1 MRKLA
6 FLVLPIVLA
15 VTASVAQTSPEFEE
29 SECACI
35 TLPSL
40 AEVARLTAIAEDEKN
55 PEALSATG
63 EVYFAYL
70 QRGDKKQAEIWK
82 ARAIA
87 VGEPRILNWV
97 ADSIMVAVSDE
108 RDPRKQITM
117 LGQAIELFTKA
128 EPRRDKL
135 SDLDRRVYVDEFRA
149 AQGTLAILRDGIEPW
164 IAKANSGDAT
174 AAHHV
179 AAYYF
184 YGHLDQDRRA
194 AWEDRAAR
202 LGDPGFAW
210 SFACCWRETRSDLL
224 EGKRVI
230 QIAKAN
236 RNAWAGAGDEWT
248 QRVLAKDLDDAES
261 QIDNRLGKLHR

>member
-6 FLVLPIVLA
+6 FSALPIVLA
-15 VTASVAQTSPEFEE
+15 VTGSGALISPGFEE

-35 TLPSL
+35 TPPSL
-40 AEVARLTAIAEDEKN
+40 AEVARLTAIAEDAKN
-55 PEALSATG
+55 PEAVSATG
-63 EVYFAYL
+63 QVYFAYL
-70 QRGDKKQAEIWK
+70 EREETKQAEIWK
-82 ARAIA
+82 MRAIA
-87 VGEPRILNWV
+87 VGEPKTLNWV
-97 ADSIMVAVSDE
+97 ADSIMEAVSDE
-108 RDPRKQITM
+108 RDPRKQIAM
-117 LGQAIELFTKA
+117 LGHAIELFRKA
-128 EPRRDKL
+128 KPRRDMF
-135 SDLDRRVYVDEFRA
+135 SDLDRRVYVAQFRA
-149 AQGTLAILRDGIEPW
+149 AQGTLAVLREGIEPW

-184 YGHLDQDRRA
+184 YGHLDQDRRT
-194 AWEDRAAR
+194 AWEDRAAK

-236 RNAWAGAGDEWT
+236 RNAWAGTGDDWT

-261 QIDNRLGKLHR
+261 QIDNRLGNLHR